1 MRNEQLQRILRKK
14 SRAFFK
20 NFAQRVF
27 RTCSEGA
34 RCVLGGSSVGPR
46 RVLGAC
52 SVGARWVL
60 GGSCVGAEYAT
71 RKKDRKSEKRETVVQ
86 NDGLGGA
93 RWVLG
98 GCSERHLRLKVILTE
113 AFSLKLS
120 LLKQNATKKKTPA
133 RAHTSA
139 RPRQLNET
147 SMCKSVCCR
156 QK

>member
-1 MRNEQLQRILRKK
+1 LCEKRFWVKFRVSETRLFCRKKIARVCENFARRARNEQLQRILRKK

-60 GGSCVGAEYAT
+60 GGSCVGAEFAT

-98 GCSERHLRLKVILTE
+98 GCSVLHLRLKV
-113 AFSLKLS
+113 ASGFS
-120 LLKQNATKKKTPA
+120 
-133 RAHTSA
+133 
-139 RPRQLNET
+139 
-147 SMCKSVCCR
+147 
-156 QK
+156 